1 LKTIIFAAGM
11 GNRLGKF
18 TQNNTKCMVKVNDK
32 KLVEYTL
39 VFFLIGHPDYLLLGI
54 LSAITTIIPYF
65 GGIITNIIAV
75 ITAAVINTK
84 LLVLTIIVALILPNT
99 DGNIVSP
106 KIFSKTNNVPA
117 LLTIFAV
124 FAGGVLYGVTGII
137 LSLPVTIIL
146 LTTFRFYRKDIY
158 DKIGSMKRMK

>member
-1 LKTIIFAAGM
+1 MKALDVSVSSYFRGLSLYILF
-11 GNRLGKF
+11 
-18 TQNNTKCMVKVNDK
+18 Q
-32 KLVEYTL
+32 LVEYTL